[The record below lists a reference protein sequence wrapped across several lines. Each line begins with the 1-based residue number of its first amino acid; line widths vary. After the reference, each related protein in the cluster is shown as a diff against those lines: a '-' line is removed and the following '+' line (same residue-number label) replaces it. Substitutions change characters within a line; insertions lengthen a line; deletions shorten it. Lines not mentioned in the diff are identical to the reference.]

1 MVAQV
6 QSGSVAERAGV
17 IVGDFVLKVCGKDVR
32 TADGEQVLR
41 MLREEVGKAVE
52 VAVARP
58 YPVPVTDKEKM
69 RALLVL
75 QTKVSSSSSDV
86 CVFISSLLTQL
97 DSGTIFQPSGESLL
111 PVSVCNAMGS
121 SAVAMYGTAMCL
133 HAKYKMNTYSNG
145 NGELTPCCHV
155 LRQLLPSLLSS

>member
-75 QTKVSSSSSDV
+75 QTKVSSPAVMCVSLSPLSSHSWTV
-86 CVFISSLLTQL
+86 APYSSLR
-97 DSGTIFQPSGESLL
+97 
-111 PVSVCNAMGS
+111 VS
-121 SAVAMYGTAMCL
+121 
-133 HAKYKMNTYSNG
+133 H
-145 NGELTPCCHV
+145 CC
-155 LRQLLPSLLSS
+155 Q

>member
-1 MVAQV
+1 MSSLPLLLSSFSLTAAPSGSYGLKLMGKGPAMVAQV

-17 IVGDFVLKVCGKDVR
+17 IVGDFVLKVCGGDVR

-41 MLREEVGKAVE
+41 MLREEAGKAVE

-75 QTKVSSSSSDV
+75 QTKVSPSSSEV
-86 CVFISSLLTQL
+86 CVCLYLFLS
-97 DSGTIFQPSGESLL
+97 PH
-111 PVSVCNAMGS
+111 
-121 SAVAMYGTAMCL
+121 TA
-133 HAKYKMNTYSNG
+133 
-145 NGELTPCCHV
+145 
-155 LRQLLPSLLSS
+155 

>member
-17 IVGDFVLKVCGKDVR
+17 TVGDFVLKVCGRDIR

-41 MLREEVGKAVE
+41 MMREEAGKAVE

-58 YPVPVTDKEKM
+58 YPVPLTDKEKM

-75 QTKVSSSSSDV
+75 QTKVSLSSSGV
-86 CVFISSLLTQL
+86 CVSLSHPVSSHSWTVAPYSSLQV
-97 DSGTIFQPSGESLL
+97 G
-111 PVSVCNAMGS
+111 
-121 SAVAMYGTAMCL
+121 
-133 HAKYKMNTYSNG
+133 H
-145 NGELTPCCHV
+145 CCHSV
-155 LRQLLPSLLSS
+155 YVMSLAAA